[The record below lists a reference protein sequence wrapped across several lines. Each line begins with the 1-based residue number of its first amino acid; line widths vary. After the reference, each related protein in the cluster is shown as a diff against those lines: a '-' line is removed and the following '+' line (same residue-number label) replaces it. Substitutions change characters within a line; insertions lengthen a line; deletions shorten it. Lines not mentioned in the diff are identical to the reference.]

1 MTKRRTVEKNSPHPN
16 FTTESWYEGEILVE
30 RKVTITK
37 NGANYLTEHFYGK
50 ELNWYH
56 DMYDVTQELEGGR
69 LTLSDR
75 YISEWKPSTNWAGG
89 IEAWETYHKNN
100 GKLRRRQEYEWG
112 VDNDGEDI
120 KVVKAIEQFD
130 AEGCL
135 ILRQEYGLNS
145 GKQQFVGFDSDR
157 SINIL
162 GYYRRGVKEGKWVR
176 KTRKGVYVS
185 QYSNG
190 EEIGDEVRHE
200 LPVWAEYLDEFGVS
214 S

>member
-1 MTKRRTVEKNSPHPN
+1 M
-16 FTTESWYEGEILVE
+16 VE
-30 RKVTITK
+30 RKVTLTK
-37 NGANYLTEHFYGK
+37 NSSNYLSEHSYGK
-50 ELNWYH
+50 DLDWYH
-56 DMYDVTQELEGGR
+56 DVYDVTQELEGGR

-75 YISEWKPSTNWAGG
+75 YISEWKPSTNWVGSNK
-89 IEAWETYHKNN
+89 AWETYHKNN

-112 VDNDGEDI
+112 IDNDGEDI

-130 AEGCL
+130 AEGFL

-162 GYYRRGVKEGKWVR
+162 GYYRRGVQEGKWVR

-200 LPVWAEYLDEFGVS
+200 LPVWAECLDEFGVRS
-214 S
+214 